1 MILLLLF
8 ATPSS
13 IPAKLPAWAQSAW
26 QQARLDH
33 TYVRSTYLQ
42 PGILQA
48 DFNGDGKPDIAI
60 PVARRAS
67 STRGLIIFH
76 QGQSK
81 PFILGMS
88 GKTGAELPE
97 ASFDWASQ
105 WKLYTKR
112 TTFEV
117 TTDQNGDISGT
128 RTVQLQY
135 PAIEVKSDESGG
147 GLLYWTGYIYR
158 WLYQS
163 C

>member
-1 MILLLLF
+1 MFLLLLSPV
-8 ATPSS
+8 AITAPTQ
-13 IPAKLPAWAQSAW
+13 LPAWVQTAW
-26 QQARLDH
+26 QQADLER
-33 TYVRSTYLQ
+33 TYVCSTYLQ
-42 PGILQA
+42 PSILQA
-48 DFNGDGKPDIAI
+48 DFNGDGKLDVAI

-67 STRGLIIFH
+67 SSRGLVIFH

-88 GKTGAELPE
+88 GKIGAELPG

-117 TTDQNGDISGT
+117 TTDRNGDISGT
-128 RTVQLQY
+128 RPIKLHY
-135 PAIEVKSDESGG
+135 PAIEFKSDESGG
-147 GLLYWTGYIYR
+147 GLLYWTGRTYR